1 MLPSYE
7 YFAEG
12 IQRHTSLQT
21 FKMINY
27 HLPPTPWLGNSVL
40 PSLRNISTLTA
51 VELSNC
57 SLSAEDLSSL
67 VDFLPN
73 ITSLSTLTLSRTRI
87 ESEDTAKALA
97 KALKNLPSICN
108 VNLAYCSLAGGS
120 AVVRSLLSACKD
132 CDSLEIGHEDFDK
145 ESVAMIAKFIGKKN
159 SLTSFALTGA
169 VVDKDNKK
177 LLSDALAKN
186 KTIESLCMHSNQMQL
201 PGIIRNT
208 KKMSKSLSRL
218 TRLDL
223 SHNKLPLAGC
233 KAMAHFIESDEC
245 KLITLIL
252 TKNHMTSKGCNELL
266 PSVTKNITLQHLDLS
281 NNWLSDQC
289 FPAIVDTLQN
299 NSTLL
304 KFDLR
309 GNKSLR
315 IDVAESEARRNRWLY
330 GGNDVPKPYVDG
342 GRTRI
347 VKRALFDTTSLDSIA
362 ASNHTCAV
370 SMTGFNHYRSSEETI
385 RKVIFVACLSYCLI
399 HAAIHRDLICSQILS
414 PSPLLHPSTD
424 QCS

>member
-1 MLPSYE
+1 LIYVSTDLLSDPELLPSYE

-12 IQRHTSLQT
+12 IQRHTSLET
-21 FKMINY
+21 FKIINY
-27 HLPPTPWLGNSVL
+27 HLPPTPWLSNSVL
-40 PSLRNISTLTA
+40 PTLRNINTLTTL
-51 VELSNC
+51 ELSNC
-57 SLSAEDLSSL
+57 SLSAEDLSSF
-67 VDFLPN
+67 VDFLPHN
-73 ITSLSTLTLSRTRI
+73 TSLSTLNLSRTRI

-159 SLTSFALTGA
+159 SVTSFSLTGA
-169 VVDKDNKK
+169 VVDKENKT

-186 KTIESLCMHSNQMQL
+186 KTIEILRMHSNKLQL

-223 SHNKLPLAGC
+223 SHNRLPLAGA
-233 KAMAHFIESDEC
+233 KQMSSFIESEQC
-245 KLITLIL
+245 KLKKLIL
-252 TKNHMTSKGCNELL
+252 TNNHLTSKGSDILI
-266 PSVTKNITLQHLDLS
+266 PSLKKNKTLQELDLS
-281 NNWLSDQC
+281 KNWLTDQC
-289 FPAIVDTLQN
+289 SPVIVDMLKN

-304 KFDLR
+304 KLDLR

-315 IDVAESEARRNRWLY
+315 IDTAEREARRRWLH
-330 GGNDVPKPYVDG
+330 GGNDVPNPYVDG
-342 GRTRI
+342 GRTKI
-347 VKRALFDTTSLDSIA
+347 VKLALFDTTSLDSIA

-370 SMTGFNHYRSSEETI
+370 SMTGFNHYKAHEETI
-385 RKVIFVACLSYCLI
+385 RKVTCVTCLSYVI
-399 HAAIHRDLICSQILS
+399 
-414 PSPLLHPSTD
+414 
-424 QCS
+424 